1 MSLRD
6 LQADFQA
13 YVRDQEGVTSAFAAR
28 LATPPGGDGARR
40 MRVYHHAYRAR
51 LGQVLREV
59 FDKTWS
65 YLGDDAFSQAV
76 ETYVAL
82 HPSTSPS
89 LDDFGAAFPEH
100 VASLWPAEADVGE
113 LAWLD
118 WAMRRVFDGE
128 DAEALGARVL
138 GSLSGDAWNTV
149 GFAFHP
155 TLTVRAVTT
164 NTGAL
169 WAALEEGSP
178 LMPAPL
184 DGPMA
189 VRVWRKDLQPH
200 FRMVN
205 AVEAKALAEMVQGRS
220 FAEVCERLTHER
232 IEDPVERAA
241 ALLAV
246 WLQDGLIVGLTHA

>member
-1 MSLRD
+1 MSLKA

-13 YVRDQEGVTSAFAAR
+13 YVRDEEERAGAFAAQ
-28 LATPPGGDGARR
+28 LATPAGGDGARR

-65 YLGDDAFSQAV
+65 YLGDEAFDRAV
-76 ETYVAL
+76 ETYVAC
-82 HPSTSPS
+82 HPSTSAS

-128 DAEALGARVL
+128 DAEVLDAGVL
-138 GSLSGDAWNTV
+138 GRLSGEAWNTV

-164 NTGAL
+164 NVGAL
-169 WAALEEGSP
+169 WAGLEEDSP
-178 LMPAPL
+178 LVPAPL
-184 DGPMA
+184 EAPMA
-189 VRVWRKDLQPH
+189 VRVWRKDWRPH
-200 FRMVN
+200 FRTID
-205 AVEAKALAEMVQGRS
+205 AVEATALAEMVQGRT

-232 IEDPVERAA
+232 MEEPVERAA

-246 WLQDGLIVGLTHA
+246 WLQDGLIVGLTNI

>member
-1 MSLRD
+1 MSLKA

-13 YVRDQEGVTSAFAAR
+13 YVRDEEERAGAFAAQ

-65 YLGDDAFSQAV
+65 YLGDEAFDRAV
-76 ETYVAL
+76 ETYVAC

-128 DAEALGARVL
+128 DAEVLDAGVL
-138 GSLSGDAWNTV
+138 GRLSGEAWNTV

-164 NTGAL
+164 NVGAL
-169 WAALEEGSP
+169 WAGLEEDSPLAPAALE
-178 LMPAPL
+178 A
-184 DGPMA
+184 PMA
-189 VRVWRKDLQPH
+189 VRVWRKDWRPH
-200 FRMVN
+200 FRTID
-205 AVEAKALAEMVQGRS
+205 AVEATALAEMVQGRT

-232 IEDPVERAA
+232 MQEPVERAA

-246 WLQDGLIVGLTHA
+246 WLQDGLIVGLTNI

>member
-1 MSLRD
+1 MSLKA
-6 LQADFQA
+6 LQADFHA
-13 YVRDQEGVTSAFAAR
+13 YVRDEQGHAGAFAAR
-28 LATPPGGDGARR
+28 LDTPPGGDGARR

-51 LGQVLREV
+51 LSQVLREV

-65 YLGDDAFSQAV
+65 YLGDEAFRHAV
-76 ETYVAL
+76 ETYVAG

-100 VASLWPAEADVGE
+100 VATLWPADADVGE

-128 DAEALGARVL
+128 DAQACDARVL
-138 GSLSGDAWNTV
+138 GSLSGHAWNTV

-164 NTGAL
+164 NVGAL
-169 WAALEEGSP
+169 WAALDEGTP
-178 LMPAPL
+178 VMPAAL
-184 DGPMA
+184 EAPMA

-200 FRMVN
+200 FRTID

-232 IEDPVERAA
+232 VDEPVERAA

-246 WLQDGLIVGLTHA
+246 WLQDGLIVGLMNA

>member
-1 MSLRD
+1 MSLRA

-13 YVRDQEGVTSAFAAR
+13 YVRDEEGRAGAFAAR

-65 YLGDDAFSQAV
+65 YLGDDAFDRAV
-76 ETYVAL
+76 ETYVAC

-89 LDDFGAAFPEH
+89 LDDFGVAFPEH

-128 DAEALGARVL
+128 DAEALDAGVL
-138 GSLSGDAWNTV
+138 GHLSGEAWNTV

-155 TLTVRAVTT
+155 TLTVRVVTT
-164 NTGAL
+164 NVGAL
-169 WAALEEGSP
+169 WSGLDEGSP
-178 LMPAPL
+178 LAPAPL
-184 DGPMA
+184 EAPMA

-200 FRMVN
+200 FRTID
-205 AVEAKALAEMVQGRS
+205 AVEATALAEMVQGRS
-220 FAEVCERLTHER
+220 FAEICERLTHER
-232 IEDPVERAA
+232 IEEPVERAG

-246 WLQDGLIVGLTHA
+246 WLQDGLIVGLTNV

>member
-1 MSLRD
+1 MSLKA

-13 YVRDQEGVTSAFAAR
+13 YVRDEEERAGAFAAQ

-65 YLGDDAFSQAV
+65 YLGDEAFDRAV
-76 ETYVAL
+76 ETYVAC

-100 VASLWPAEADVGE
+100 IASLWPAEADVGE

-128 DAEALGARVL
+128 DAEALDAGVL
-138 GSLSGDAWNTV
+138 GRLSGEAWNTV

-164 NTGAL
+164 NVGAL
-169 WAALEEGSP
+169 WAGLDEGSP
-178 LMPAPL
+178 LAPAPL
-184 DGPMA
+184 QAPMA
-189 VRVWRKDLQPH
+189 VRVWRKDWRPH
-200 FRMVN
+200 FRTIDP
-205 AVEAKALAEMVQGRS
+205 VEAKALAEMVKGRT

-232 IEDPVERAA
+232 IEEPVERAA

-246 WLQDGLIVGLTHA
+246 WLQDGLIVGLTNV

>member
-1 MSLRD
+1 MSLKA

-13 YVRDQEGVTSAFAAR
+13 YVRDEEGRAGAFTAR

-65 YLGDDAFSQAV
+65 YLGDDAFDQAV
-76 ETYVAL
+76 ETYIAC
-82 HPSTSPS
+82 HASTSPS
-89 LDDFGAAFPEH
+89 LDDFGAAFSEH

-128 DAEALGARVL
+128 DAEPLDAGVL

-149 GFAFHP
+149 GFGFHP

-164 NTGAL
+164 TVGAL
-169 WAALEEGSP
+169 WSGLDEGSP
-178 LMPAPL
+178 LASAAL
-184 DGPMA
+184 EAPMA

-200 FRMVN
+200 FRTID
-205 AVEAKALAEMVQGRS
+205 AVEATALAEMVQGRS

-232 IEDPVERAA
+232 IEEPVERAA

-246 WLQDGLIVGLTHA
+246 WLQDGLIVGLTNA